1 VTVAE
6 HVEPTPR
13 LYWMIALILAVLTA
27 AEVSIA
33 YVDILSDNVLVWLL
47 LALGAAKFV
56 IVVGFFMHLK
66 FDKPLYRSLFLVGAI
81 GVIPLFAAVLLT
93 FGAL

>member
-1 VTVAE
+1 MAE

-33 YVDILSDNVLVWLL
+33 YVDILSGNVLVWLL
-47 LALGAAKFV
+47 IALGAAKFV

-66 FDKPLYRSLFLVGAI
+66 FDKPLYRSLFMVGAI
-81 GVIPLFAAVLLT
+81 GVIPLFAVVLLT
-93 FGAL
+93 FNAL

>member
-1 VTVAE
+1 MAE

-27 AEVSIA
+27 AEVSVA
-33 YVDILSDNVLVWLL
+33 YIDILSGNVLVWLL
-47 LALGAAKFV
+47 IALGAAKFV

>member
-1 VTVAE
+1 MAE

-27 AEVSIA
+27 AEVSVA
-33 YVDILSDNVLVWLL
+33 YIDILSGNVLVWLL
-47 LALGAAKFV
+47 IALGAAKFV

-93 FGAL
+93 FNAL

>member
-1 VTVAE
+1 MAE

-33 YVDILSDNVLVWLL
+33 YVDILSGNVLVWLL
-47 LALGAAKFV
+47 IALGAAKFV
-56 IVVGFFMHLK
+56 IVAGFFMHLK
-66 FDKPLYRSLFLVGAI
+66 FDKPLYRSLFMVGAI
-81 GVIPLFAAVLLT
+81 GVIPLFAVVLLT
-93 FGAL
+93 FDAL

>member
-1 VTVAE
+1 MAE

-33 YVDILSDNVLVWLL
+33 YVDIISGSVLVWLL
-47 LALGAAKFV
+47 IALGAAKFV

-66 FDKPLYRSLFLVGAI
+66 FDKPLYRSLFMVGAI
-81 GVIPLFAAVLLT
+81 GVIPLFAVVLLT
-93 FGAL
+93 FDAL

>member
-1 VTVAE
+1 MAE

-27 AEVSIA
+27 AEVSVA
-33 YVDILSDNVLVWLL
+33 YIDILSGNVLVWLL
-47 LALGAAKFV
+47 IALGAAKFV

-81 GVIPLFAAVLLT
+81 GVIPLFAVVLLT
-93 FGAL
+93 FNAL

>member
-1 VTVAE
+1 MAE

-33 YVDILSDNVLVWLL
+33 YVDIISGNVLVWLL
-47 LALGAAKFV
+47 IALGAAKFV

-66 FDKPLYRSLFLVGAI
+66 FDKPLYRSLFMVGAI
-81 GVIPLFAAVLLT
+81 GVIPLFAVVLLT
-93 FGAL
+93 FHAL

>member
-1 VTVAE
+1 MAE

-33 YVDILSDNVLVWLL
+33 YVDILSGNVLVWLL
-47 LALGAAKFV
+47 IALGAAKFV

-66 FDKPLYRSLFLVGAI
+66 FDKPLYRSLFMVGAI
-81 GVIPLFAAVLLT
+81 GVILLFGVVLLT
-93 FGAL
+93 FHAL

>member
-1 VTVAE
+1 MAE

-33 YVDILSDNVLVWLL
+33 YVDILSGNVLVWLL

-81 GVIPLFAAVLLT
+81 GVIPLFAVVLLT
-93 FGAL
+93 FNAL